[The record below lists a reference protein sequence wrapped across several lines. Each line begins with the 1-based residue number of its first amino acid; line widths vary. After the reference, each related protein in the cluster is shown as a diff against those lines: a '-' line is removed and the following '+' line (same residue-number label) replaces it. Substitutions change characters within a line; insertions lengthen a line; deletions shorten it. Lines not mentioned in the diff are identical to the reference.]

1 MSIHVTVWNEN
12 RTKPSTEKMY
22 EVYPEGIHGMLK
34 EIFERAGFEVRVALL
49 DEAQSGLGKD
59 VLEWTDVLV
68 YWSHIAQEEL
78 PDCVAE
84 SIVNRVNQG
93 MGFIPLH
100 SAHRCKP
107 FVRLMGTT
115 CSLRWRESF
124 DREILWGIQPSHPI
138 LEGVGEYIT
147 LQPEEM
153 YGEYFDIPKPD
164 ETVLLGWFSGG
175 EVFRS
180 GVCYRRG
187 SGKIFYFQPG
197 HETYPTYK
205 NEEIQKILANAVR
218 WAAPASMKESVH
230 ECRKTEP
237 VQHD

>member
-1 MSIHVTVWNEN
+1 MGIHVTVWNEN
-12 RTKPSTEKMY
+12 RVKPSTEKMY
-22 EVYPEGIHGMLK
+22 EVYPEGIHGRLK
-34 EIFERAGFEVRVALL
+34 KVFEKAGYEVRTALL
-49 DEAQSGLGKD
+49 DDPENGLSQEL
-59 VLEWTDVLV
+59 LEWTDVLV
-68 YWSHIAQEEL
+68 YWSHIAQDEL
-78 PDCVAE
+78 ADDTAE
-84 SIVNRVNQG
+84 RIVNRVNRG

-100 SAHRCKP
+100 SAHMCKP

-124 DREILWGIQPSHPI
+124 DKEILWGIEPGHPI
-138 LEGVGEYIT
+138 LEGVDECIV

-153 YGEYFDIPKPD
+153 YGEYFDIPRPD

-180 GVCYRRG
+180 GMCYRRG

-205 NEEIQKILANAVR
+205 NSEICKILVNAVR
-218 WAAPASMKESVH
+218 WAAPLHTNEKIHVCSM
-230 ECRKTEP
+230 TEP
-237 VQHD
+237 VSE